1 MTSINFKSRPE
12 AAVAVLRRE
21 LCGQRTSRDILPE
34 PQQKAKVI
42 PASGTR
48 RRSQTKNGMLLYFAL
63 KGVEVGKEG
72 AKLVVGEGIA
82 GGGHHAASV
91 DDGLGD
97 KAVVGGESA
106 GEILALEQAF
116 EARAFGAAGGV
127 GVVAGGAALIV
138 DLASGG
144 LLGVEAELGVG
155 HFGFVGAAAGEGAY
169 DKRKREKGERAVKL
183 ARRACG
189 MMGRAR
195 RGDGVFAHHHGQHGR
210 REVGGAGRSV

>member
-1 MTSINFKSRPE
+1 MAGEPAGIY
-12 AAVAVLRRE
+12 
-21 LCGQRTSRDILPE
+21 IPE
-34 PQQKAKVI
+34 PQQKVKVN
-42 PASGTR
+42 PGR
-48 RRSQTKNGMLLYFAL
+48 RRSDTRRKFPDENGMLRKFAL
-63 KGVEVGKEG
+63 KGVEVGEEG

-106 GEILALEQAF
+106 GEILALEEAF
-116 EARAFGAAGGV
+116 EAGTFGAAGGV

-144 LLGVEAELGVG
+144 LLGGESELGVG
-155 HFGFVGAAAGEGAY
+155 HFGFVGAAGGESAYGEG
-169 DKRKREKGERAVKL
+169 KREKGERAVKL
-183 ARRACG
+183 ARQACV

-195 RGDGVFAHHHGQHGR
+195 RGEGVFAHHHGQHGR